1 MRNKIILLSFV
12 LSIQLISPTVQ
23 AQTPANFSP
32 ARYQDAERNNRI
44 ATTFPI
50 AEEMIKKYAEKHH
63 FPGFAFGIVVDGQLV
78 FKSSGGY
85 ANLEQKI
92 PASSSS
98 MFRIASMSKSFTSLA
113 ILQLRDN
120 GKLRLDDPVEMYIP
134 AM

>member
-1 MRNKIILLSFV
+1 MKNIKINRIIILLSFV
-12 LSIQLISPTVQ
+12 WSIQLVNQTAQ

-32 ARYQDAERNNRI
+32 ATYQDTERNKRI
-44 ATTFPI
+44 ASTFPI
-50 AEEMIKKYAEKHH
+50 AEEMIKKYADLHH
-63 FPGFAFGIVVDGQLV
+63 FPGYAFGIVVDGNLV

-113 ILQLRDN
+113 ILQETKVN
-120 GKLRLDDPVEMYIP
+120 CI
-134 AM
+134 